1 MIMREKRRYLL
12 FEVISDGE
20 VAKHGL
26 QNAIWD
32 SIYSLYGDTGASESR
47 LWLVNYDSGIGIGVL
62 RCAHRTVEKVRAAL
76 ACIYSVDGVRTAIRV
91 IRVSGTL
98 KGAMSS
104 TFYCTRTPPRSIST

>member
-1 MIMREKRRYLL
+1 MREKRRYLL
-12 FEVISDGE
+12 FEAICDAE
-20 VAKHGL
+20 VGKHEL

-62 RCAHRTVEKVRAAL
+62 RCAHRTVEEVRAAL
-76 ACIYSVDGVRTAIRV
+76 ACIHSVDGVRTAIRV

-98 KGAMSS
+98 KGVGAR
-104 TFYCTRTPPRSIST
+104 TRMKAGALKR